1 MRGFRSLRWRLTALI
16 GAVVVL
22 SVGATYIA
30 VYRGTGSQLRDQID
44 RELRADAEAFSRAGV
59 PSGDPSAADVDAAAR
74 HYIASQPFRAS
85 SRLVIVSLPGRRPLS
100 NEPQLVAPPST
111 TRDPDAL
118 TEARQLT
125 GTRPGYASVDLGDVG
140 ALRIFRTSVVRAGH
154 LVATVGVGEAL
165 TPVQRA
171 EKQVARTFL
180 LAGSVTLLIGLLAGY
195 LVAARTAGPL
205 RRMARIAA
213 RVDAG
218 ELSPRMASSG
228 PRDEVRALADSF
240 DLMLDRLEDAFA
252 RQRAFAS
259 DASHELRTPLTV
271 IRGQLEVLSRQR
283 DPSAEDV
290 RRVERLVRTEILRME
305 RLVDD
310 LLVLARADER
320 EFLRPR
326 PVDLGPFAEELLDG
340 ARPTAERHFELG
352 PMPSGVLEVDPD
364 RLAQALRNLLRNA
377 IEYTSDGGLVR
388 LTGSAS
394 GDRVTLAVEDDGPGI
409 PGPHRERVFDRFHR
423 MDSARTRVR
432 GGAGLGLAI
441 ARAIAEAH
449 GGTIYAGSSPEGGAR
464 VVIELPGF
472 RPITTEEG
480 ATAAPPQ
487 APAVS
492 SSA

>member
-1 MRGFRSLRWRLTALI
+1 VRGFRSLRWRLTALI

-22 SVGATYIA
+22 SVSATFVA
-30 VYRGTGSQLRDQID
+30 VYRGTGTQLRNQID
-44 RELRADAEAFSRAGV
+44 RELRADADAFSRAGV
-59 PSGDPSAADVDAAAR
+59 PPGAPAAPDVERAAR
-74 HYIASQPFRAS
+74 AYISSQPFRAS
-85 SRLVIVSLPGRRPLS
+85 SRLLIVGLPGRRPLS
-100 NEPQLVAPPST
+100 NEPALLARAPQLAATGPGFSSVEVTDVGSLRLYRQTVA
-111 TRDPDAL
+111 RGG
-118 TEARQLT
+118 R
-125 GTRPGYASVDLGDVG
+125 RVASV
-140 ALRIFRTSVVRAGH
+140 A
-154 LVATVGVGEAL
+154 VGEPL
-165 TPVQRA
+165 TPVTRA

-180 LAGSVTLLIGLLAGY
+180 VAGSATLLIGLMAGY

-218 ELSPRMASSG
+218 ELSPRMAQGG

-271 IRGQLEVLSRQR
+271 IRGQLEVLARQSN
-283 DPSAEDV
+283 PAPEDV

-320 EFLRPR
+320 EFLRKR
-326 PVDLGPFAEELLDG
+326 PVDLPPFAAELIEG
-340 ARPTAERHFELG
+340 ARPTAERRFELG
-352 PMPSGVLEVDPD
+352 PIPMGTVDADPD
-364 RLAQALRNLLRNA
+364 RLAQALRNLIRNA
-377 IEYTSDGGLVR
+377 TEYTSDGGIVR
-388 LTGSAS
+388 LTGSTS
-394 GDRVTLAVEDDGPGI
+394 GGRVTLAVEDDGPGI
-409 PGPHRERVFDRFHR
+409 PPGHRERVFDRFHR

-432 GGAGLGLAI
+432 GGVGLGLAI
-441 ARAIAEAH
+441 ARAIVEAH
-449 GGTIYAGSSPEGGAR
+449 GGKIYAEESPEGGAR
-464 VVIELPGF
+464 VAIELPGF
-472 RPITTEEG
+472 RPSVPE
-480 ATAAPPQ
+480 PPY